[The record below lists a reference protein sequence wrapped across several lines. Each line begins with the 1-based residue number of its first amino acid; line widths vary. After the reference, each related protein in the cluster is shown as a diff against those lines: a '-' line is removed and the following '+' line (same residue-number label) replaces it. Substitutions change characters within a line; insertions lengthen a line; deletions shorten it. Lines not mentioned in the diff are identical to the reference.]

1 MKAMK
6 EAIFSHRHLLDSY
19 RYAAIHQFAREAGST
34 PAPVIAFHALC
45 AFSPPVGP
53 PMISSAITGSLSGR
67 STPSKNSFIF

>member
-19 RYAAIHQFAREAGST
+19 RYAAIHQSAREAGST

-45 AFSPPVGP
+45 AFSPTVGP
-53 PMISSAITGSLSGR
+53 P
-67 STPSKNSFIF
+67 